1 MDDAAEAEPDAPSLL
16 SLPPDLLRL
25 VILCVRGQGGRHAVR
40 QACSSLRNVV
50 DGVTQKLKWGHKAGP
65 SCPLALLASRLPCM
79 LSLTHIDMS
88 GARHVSSLQGG
99 GSALQG
105 GNSALHASS
114 LQGGSSALHASSL
127 QGGSSALHA
136 SSLPPQPLLLHAC
149 GGLQSLSLNGTAVS
163 DLGPLSGCTALL
175 TLDLSA
181 CTRLERLDP
190 LAACTRLQVLKG
202 FRV

>member
-1 MDDAAEAEPDAPSLL
+1 MACRRDEEMDDAAEAEPDAPSLL

-79 LSLTHIDMS
+79 LSLTHLDMS

-105 GNSALHASS
+105 GN
-114 LQGGSSALHASSL
+114 SALHASSL

-190 LAACTRLQVLKG
+190 LAACTRQQVLKG

>member
-1 MDDAAEAEPDAPSLL
+1 M
-16 SLPPDLLRL
+16 
-25 VILCVRGQGGRHAVR
+25 R

-127 QGGSSALHA
+127 
-136 SSLPPQPLLLHAC
+136 PPQPLLLHAC

>member
-1 MDDAAEAEPDAPSLL
+1 MACRRDEEMDDAAEAEPDAPSLL

-127 QGGSSALHA
+127 
-136 SSLPPQPLLLHAC
+136 PPQPLLLHAC

-175 TLDLSA
+175 TQDLSA